1 MKPLPLFVGRTL
13 QWSVDPQARTHAVKN
28 EAFLSRATFRA
39 APPPSTPVSG
49 TMGEND
55 PKALTEKY
63 ATRIDFQTIMFKLS
77 TALLESRPEGEFTR
91 IASIRI

>member
-1 MKPLPLFVGRTL
+1 
-13 QWSVDPQARTHAVKN
+13 
-28 EAFLSRATFRA
+28 
-39 APPPSTPVSG
+39 
-49 TMGEND
+49 MGEND